1 MEEIDL
7 DDIEDVGEG
16 ELSQS
21 RLDDLRDGHS
31 PFDDVLRS
39 WSDPI
44 TLDRSNGTPY
54 EIIDG
59 RHRIFLA
66 REMGYSTVPAN
77 LQGEEE
83 EEEG

>member
-1 MEEIDL
+1 MEEINL
-7 DDIEDVGEG
+7 NDIEDVSEG

-21 RLDDLRDGHS
+21 RLENLKGGNS
-31 PFDDVLRS
+31 SFEDVLRS

-66 REMGYSTVPAN
+66 REMGYTTVPAN
-77 LQGEEE
+77 LQG
-83 EEEG
+83 